1 MLGFAEYPFVI
12 ADVWW
17 MHFKVHIL
25 SVQSCCQTSYCGR
38 KPCWGAR
45 SQSARRVHGVAG
57 TNAPSRGEM
66 GLGLFLECLCDLSQ
80 ECCCFPS
87 PSGLLLSF
95 SQPGFHPD
103 VFMSLS
109 VLWSEGLNHI
119 TAKKYSEWCLRLL
132 KPMRDFTTEFLL
144 EFWGVFVLIYFG
156 LRRKISEHRLEAN
169 GATLAAEDHF
179 LGAGNDHERPSFG
192 TTLA

>member
-1 MLGFAEYPFVI
+1 
-12 ADVWW
+12 
-17 MHFKVHIL
+17 
-25 SVQSCCQTSYCGR
+25 
-38 KPCWGAR
+38 
-45 SQSARRVHGVAG
+45 
-57 TNAPSRGEM
+57 
-66 GLGLFLECLCDLSQ
+66 
-80 ECCCFPS
+80 
-87 PSGLLLSF
+87 
-95 SQPGFHPD
+95 
-103 VFMSLS
+103 MSLS